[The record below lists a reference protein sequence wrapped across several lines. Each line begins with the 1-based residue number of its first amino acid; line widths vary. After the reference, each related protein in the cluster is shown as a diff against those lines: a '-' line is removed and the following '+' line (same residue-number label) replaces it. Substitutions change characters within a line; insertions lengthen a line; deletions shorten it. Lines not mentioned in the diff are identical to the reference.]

1 MKKLSVLFALLAVAM
16 FAKGQTAEQKT
27 DISLSVADVTVEK
40 GATAATMTVKYEGP
54 IETYV
59 GFGLDVVF
67 PEGISCPQN
76 KFTAAQ
82 VKVRTKYFDAD
93 GESSYAETVGKSN
106 PAENTL
112 RILVYNPG
120 NAYPVYTEDGEEVGA
135 DKDGVQVTL
144 SASSG
149 QILFTL
155 PLTLDA
161 NLEAGEYEI
170 QFKDIVISGDDGH
183 AFECKPTL
191 APAKLI
197 VAGATQTDIVYK
209 TNGTYGT
216 LILPFDAELPANYKA
231 YTVSEIDGKDLVLVE
246 ASSIVAF
253 TPYVMEGDDSEV
265 TFTGTPGT
273 ADKDLTFG
281 LLTGVV
287 AEGGLTG
294 FNGVAGYDVYICQ
307 KQGKEVSSFYKI
319 NPEKGYTI
327 PQYRCYLTAPKS
339 GANMYRIGGTTGI
352 DEVTVEEA
360 GDVYDM
366 LGRKV
371 IGPLEKGVY
380 IKNNRKIFVK

>member
-16 FAKGQTAEQKT
+16 FAKGQTPTISAEECVVTADGVTTQNAL
-27 DISLSVADVTVEK
+27 ILNLSESMSTFCAYEFEVYSSDGFRVMGVGSSDAWRVNETAYDEEEEVDVVVANHTSQRSALVS
-40 GATAATMTVKYEGP
+40 GANNAYRYLIMDGSIHNAPFK
-54 IETYV
+54 ETNQIIRLNLRAEV
-59 GFGLDVVF
+59 GFT
-67 PEGISCPQN
+67 EGTLTFK
-76 KFTAAQ
+76 KFH
-82 VKVRTKYFDAD
+82 F
-93 GESSYAETVGKSN
+93 SSYTDPTRDFTIDEFVVEVKAASAET
-106 PAENTL
+106 E
-112 RILVYNPG
+112 
-120 NAYPVYTEDGEEVGA
+120 
-135 DKDGVQVTL
+135 
-144 SASSG
+144 
-149 QILFTL
+149 
-155 PLTLDA
+155 
-161 NLEAGEYEI
+161 
-170 QFKDIVISGDDGH
+170 
-183 AFECKPTL
+183 
-191 APAKLI
+191 
-197 VAGATQTDIVYK
+197 IVYK

-231 YTVSEIDGKDLVLVE
+231 YTVSEIDGKDLVLEE
-246 ASSIVAF
+246 ATSIVAF

-294 FNGVAGYDVYICQ
+294 FHGVDGSDVYICQ